1 LCRNDVGEQQ
11 VGVGERGGAVHQQ
24 RVAAAILGGDCED
37 GAAPPI
43 RAQFRE
49 DVEIVEPGQR
59 IVRNEHH
66 HERSGGD
73 DRLRPVPE
81 PQRGIER
88 RRDGTIRQFE
98 QFQRGLAGEPLE
110 HPATEIDDPFEIQR
124 GEIGGDPVGLRHR
137 AGDSGRDRLDPRIHR
152 VHARKD
158 RQRRQHHRTEARSH
172 RERAVV
178 GFLGQQDDMA
188 ARARA
193 LRQRAFGIAG
203 DDEMMD
209 RQARIGQLDRGDAL
223 GAVPR
228 STERHHQRRSLR
240 VEIELRRAD
249 DIGGRDRLEELFD
262 EKVGRLRE
270 MLDAETVRGRRRRD
284 PVDAH
289 QERDDLSGQPS
300 WPGGGSSRQVV
311 GSDGVCH
318 KRRRRP
324 EGRRVEF
331 YAVVAGTGFE
341 PVTFRL

>member
-1 LCRNDVGEQQ
+1 MRPAYDADALHDTVDRTARIGPVGRTPLAQRAVQAEQLCRNDVGEQQ

-137 AGDSGRDRLDPRIHR
+137 AGDSAASIIELKLEVI
-152 VHARKD
+152 AN
-158 RQRRQHHRTEARSH
+158 ARSWVSSGN
-172 RERAVV
+172 R
-178 GFLGQQDDMA
+178 
-188 ARARA
+188 
-193 LRQRAFGIAG
+193 
-203 DDEMMD
+203 
-209 RQARIGQLDRGDAL
+209 
-223 GAVPR
+223 
-228 STERHHQRRSLR
+228 T
-240 VEIELRRAD
+240 
-249 DIGGRDRLEELFD
+249 
-262 EKVGRLRE
+262 
-270 MLDAETVRGRRRRD
+270 TGRRGPARC
-284 PVDAH
+284 A
-289 QERDDLSGQPS
+289 SAPS
-300 WPGGGSSRQVV
+300 ALQVMT
-311 GSDGVCH
+311 
-318 KRRRRP
+318 R
-324 EGRRVEF
+324 
-331 YAVVAGTGFE
+331 
-341 PVTFRL
+341 